1 VGFGLSTPE
10 HIAEVSSYAQGAVV
24 GSALVNLINQ
34 HEENEQVEAVKK
46 YIEGLRT
53 IPEGNHV

>member
-1 VGFGLSTPE
+1 MGFGLSTPE

-53 IPEGNHV
+53 K